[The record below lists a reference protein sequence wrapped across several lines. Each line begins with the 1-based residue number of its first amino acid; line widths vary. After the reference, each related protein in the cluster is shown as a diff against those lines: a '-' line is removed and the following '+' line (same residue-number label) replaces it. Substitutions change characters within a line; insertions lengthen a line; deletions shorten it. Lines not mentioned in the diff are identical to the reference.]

1 MDKKQETELNIIN
14 LYFNDLDSCKFLTK
28 KEEQEIGT
36 RIKVTEQKMIR
47 ECINYKAFR
56 NSLENLS
63 KNMSANPDNIVKCS
77 KELIDE
83 PTDEDRERVSKL
95 FGKMADSLH
104 HRELEEVL
112 FYLKEI
118 NITSS
123 ALNNLLAPIKKN
135 FVKINELEEKTKNTY
150 KFLEV
155 ESGDEYDQLVINC
168 KDSNFRK
175 ILAKKLYT
183 DESNLIKRLNSQED
197 VIKQLKKDGLDQTTI
212 LDIKILIKTVSNLE
226 EQYKED
232 RERLIKGNLPLVVSI
247 AKRFSRYG
255 MDLEDLIQ
263 EGNIGL
269 IKAVDKYEPTRNVK
283 ITTYA
288 TWWINQAIRRAIS
301 NKSKLVRIPIHI
313 QHNLKIINQTFFV
326 WSQKLKR
333 EPTLKEI
340 SEETEIPLN
349 VIEDLNRSALHEV
362 GIDSELSSGLS
373 YEDVLHDK
381 NSETTFRKVSKSLLK
396 EAMRVALSSLTP
408 RHQKIIMLRFGIG
421 TYKKHTLEEIG
432 QKFSVTRERI
442 RQIEKKVIEKLK
454 ENSDARRLNDES

>member
-1 MDKKQETELNIIN
+1 MIQRSTEAFQISHT
-14 LYFNDLDSCKFLTK
+14 FQPKEDS
-28 KEEQEIGT
+28 
-36 RIKVTEQKMIR
+36 
-47 ECINYKAFR
+47 
-56 NSLENLS
+56 
-63 KNMSANPDNIVKCS
+63 
-77 KELIDE
+77 
-83 PTDEDRERVSKL
+83 
-95 FGKMADSLH
+95 
-104 HRELEEVL
+104 
-112 FYLKEI
+112 
-118 NITSS
+118 
-123 ALNNLLAPIKKN
+123 
-135 FVKINELEEKTKNTY
+135 
-150 KFLEV
+150 
-155 ESGDEYDQLVINC
+155 
-168 KDSNFRK
+168 
-175 ILAKKLYT
+175 
-183 DESNLIKRLNSQED
+183 
-197 VIKQLKKDGLDQTTI
+197 IKQLKKDNLDPCTI
-212 LDIKILIKTVSNLE
+212 LDIKILIKTVSILE

-232 RERLIKGNLPLVVSI
+232 REKLIKGNLPLVVSI
-247 AKRFSRYG
+247 AKRFSRSG

-313 QHNLKIINQTFFV
+313 QHNLKRINQAFFAL
-326 WSQKLKR
+326 SQKLAR
-333 EPTLKEI
+333 EPTFKEI
-340 SEETEIPLN
+340 AKETELPVS
-349 VIEDLNRSALHEV
+349 VIEDLNKSALHEV

-396 EAMRVALSSLTP
+396 EAMRVALSSLDP

-421 TYKKHTLEEIG
+421 TYKRHTLEEIG